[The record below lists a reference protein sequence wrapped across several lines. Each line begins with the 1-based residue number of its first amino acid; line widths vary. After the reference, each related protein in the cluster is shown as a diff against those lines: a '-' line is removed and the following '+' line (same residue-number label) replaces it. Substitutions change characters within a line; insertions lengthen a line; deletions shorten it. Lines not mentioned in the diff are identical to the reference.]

1 MGHRFSFS
9 DLINQVFPSSDI
21 RQNTK
26 RPKLP
31 KLNLGP
37 KAKVANF
44 IFPIL
49 PSFIQAGS
57 FMSAQGPSKAYYHHG
72 QAGL

>member
-1 MGHRFSFS
+1 MGHQLSFS
-9 DLINQVFPSSDI
+9 DLINQVFGATDI

-31 KLNLGP
+31 KLNMGV
-37 KAKVANF
+37 AKVANF

-49 PSFIQAGS
+49 PSLIQAGS